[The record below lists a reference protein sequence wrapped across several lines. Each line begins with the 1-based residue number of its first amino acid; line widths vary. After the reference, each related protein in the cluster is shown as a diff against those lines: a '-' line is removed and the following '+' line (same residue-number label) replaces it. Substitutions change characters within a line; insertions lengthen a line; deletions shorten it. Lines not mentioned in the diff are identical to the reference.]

1 MSRKG
6 LAIRIDYDKRP
17 VKHPG
22 GERRVATLWHLSWQ
36 NEQLSC
42 VVYRKGDAMTLNVES
57 PTAVIVSEPFDMQ
70 PRSLQRA
77 HALRDALLRRGW
89 LEVV

>member
-1 MSRKG
+1 
-6 LAIRIDYDKRP
+6 
-17 VKHPG
+17 
-22 GERRVATLWHLSWQ
+22 
-36 NEQLSC
+36 
-42 VVYRKGDAMTLNVES
+42 MTLNVES

-77 HALRDALLRRGW
+77 QALRDALLRRGW